1 MGDPATPPSPS
12 QPTDPA
18 DGGHAVDPRLAD
30 LMARTA
36 GGERA
41 AWEELLTPYQDRL
54 MGVCVRMVGRE
65 AAPDLVQ
72 TAMVKIIQ
80 GLASYDGQS
89 KLSTW
94 MIRVTM
100 NACLS
105 WLRSEKLRRHARLDS
120 PAPGRTASE
129 NATETHGSVL
139 TSREPQAADRVE
151 LQEARQHLGAALA
164 LLEPEQRAILI
175 LRDAQGMDY
184 DRIALVLGVPLG
196 TVKSRLFRARAALR
210 ALIESRTERAS
221 DRDL

>member
-1 MGDPATPPSPS
+1 
-12 QPTDPA
+12 
-18 DGGHAVDPRLAD
+18 
-30 LMARTA
+30 
-36 GGERA
+36 
-41 AWEELLTPYQDRL
+41 
-54 MGVCVRMVGRE
+54 
-65 AAPDLVQ
+65 
-72 TAMVKIIQ
+72 MVKIIQ